1 MRNPTRGIRLAAGT
15 LFASVG
21 LCLSAT
27 AMAAGSPAAFAA
39 KNGWYMIADGVY
51 EHQDAD
57 GSTHRVFYG
66 QGGADFER
74 QQLLSQIAELQSG
87 GAGEVQS
94 DDVQQTIADLQRT
107 LATVPEKAGPGV
119 APADSTSGLICGW
132 RYFFDGQ
139 LIVGQAG
146 ATAVARSVLGPNPGG
161 PVIGTPTS
169 VTQHTSATVTPT
181 SGGAVTDSNS
191 STAYT
196 KPSVSIASWAPAA
209 TGFAVGSG
217 SCTGSATSNVT
228 VNDSHCTGNPA
239 FAGQT
244 ITFTTCVTTP

>member
-1 MRNPTRGIRLAAGT
+1 MRNQTRGTRLAASL
-15 LFASVG
+15 LFAGVG
-21 LCLSAT
+21 LCLSA
-27 AMAAGSPAAFAA
+27 AAAAASPAAFAA
-39 KNGWYMIADGVY
+39 KNGWYAIADGVY

-57 GSTHRVFYG
+57 GSVHRVFYG

-74 QQLLSQIAELQSG
+74 QQLLSQIAELQFDA
-87 GAGEVQS
+87 AGKPLS
-94 DDVQQTIADLQRT
+94 DAAQQKIADLQRT
-107 LATVPEKAGPGV
+107 LATVPERAGPGV
-119 APADSTSGLICGW
+119 VPADSTSGLICGW
-132 RYFFDGQ
+132 KYFFDDQ

-169 VTQHTSATVTPT
+169 VTQHTSATVTPA
-181 SGGAVTDSNS
+181 SGSAVTDTNS
-191 STAYT
+191 STTYT
-196 KPSVSIASWAPAA
+196 KASISAANWAPAA
-209 TGFAVGSG
+209 TGFAVGSA

-244 ITFTTCVTTP
+244 ISFATCVTTP